1 MKDLKDVQHV
11 NEIRTA
17 TMEQVQHWLT
27 QCRQVQQM
35 TMRELWDRES
45 DLKDKRNN

>member
-27 QCRQVQQM
+27 QCRQCQQM
-35 TMRELWDRES
+35 TMRELLERQA
-45 DLKDKRNN
+45 DLEEEL